1 MSAPAVEHS
10 TPRFLQ
16 ELQAPGVL
24 VAGFSEAAPPKR
36 SLAPATP
43 PRGTRSRRA
52 LEPVTPERGMTQDRG
67 FIRWRRRRDL
77 RIEVHAPLQA
87 AAATLHAVIPGGSLL
102 CACESAGS
110 LTPMASGLPG

>member
-52 LEPVTPERGMTQDRG
+52 LEPVTPERGMTHD
-67 FIRWRRRRDL
+67 
-77 RIEVHAPLQA
+77 
-87 AAATLHAVIPGGSLL
+87 ATLHAVIPGGSLL